1 MGTKKVI
8 CSLNDKGEV
17 PGDLGQ
23 LEDGQKEFHHSLTG
37 SLIEAN
43 L

>member
-1 MGTKKVI
+1 MQYF
-8 CSLNDKGEV
+8 NDKGEV

-23 LEDGQKEFHHSLTG
+23 WEDKEFHHSPTK
-37 SLIEAN
+37 SLIQAN